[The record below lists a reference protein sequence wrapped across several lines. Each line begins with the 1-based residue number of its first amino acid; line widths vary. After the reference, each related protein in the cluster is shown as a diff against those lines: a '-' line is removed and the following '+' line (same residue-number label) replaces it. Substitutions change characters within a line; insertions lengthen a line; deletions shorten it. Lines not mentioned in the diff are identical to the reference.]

1 MASRSLLRRSSSN
14 RGRRSV
20 SCGLVIVLV
29 LGQQLVLYADDPCGC
44 RKTYLSDV
52 DDCFDDWDKKEEA
65 AFEDYLEGTNKCQDD
80 FRERIMAIGGDLARQ
95 LVACDESYDTLE
107 LQSVC
112 KEMRRLEATLAR
124 AAAEA
129 KRRECEE
136 QEEDEYKEK
145 QEKNDEELA
154 QCEHDAFEKFEQCVK
169 DCFTV

>member
-1 MASRSLLRRSSSN
+1 
-14 RGRRSV
+14 
-20 SCGLVIVLV
+20 
-29 LGQQLVLYADDPCGC
+29 
-44 RKTYLSDV
+44 
-52 DDCFDDWDKKEEA
+52 
-65 AFEDYLEGTNKCQDD
+65 
-80 FRERIMAIGGDLARQ
+80 MAIGDDLARQ

-136 QEEDEYKEK
+136 QEEDDYKEK